1 MARRFPEFFQDE
13 NIVWSKTFYSD
24 ASQETPVDPA
34 SVVFKL
40 LSPTGTIISATV
52 TNEPGTG
59 VFSAAQVVDEYG
71 DWNWRWETEN
81 PRIVDQGTI
90 YVREKNVP

>member
-24 ASQETPVDPA
+24 ASQETPVDPT

-40 LSPTGTIISATV
+40 LSPTGNIISATV
-52 TNEPGTG
+52 TDEPDTG
-59 VFSAAQVVDEYG
+59 NFSAQYTVDEYG
-71 DWNWRWETEN
+71 DWNWRWETDE
-81 PRIVDQGTI
+81 PRIIDQGTI
-90 YVREKNVP
+90 FVKERNVP